1 MENQNPNQNNN
12 SMDEV
17 KSDTP
22 VFPASSAVSAS
33 NELGQPIQASSEIQI
48 PNDDLHVELARQAAL
63 SADLSAKA
71 SAAAEVSTKAEA
83 NSAKDESKEEII
95 TELEKNIEENIIP
108 SSTKASDGRPEENL
122 GVGKTAVIT
131 KILEQIM
138 GEIEQIKKLIATP
151 EGAEVKGELMVVP
164 AAIPQEIATTSSE
177 SNVVEGVFD
186 GEAMIGSDG
195 KKYDVPPNYASK
207 SKLVEGDILKLT
219 ITAEGSFLFKQ
230 IGPIERN
237 RIVGMLTYEPVTGRY
252 IVAADG
258 KKWFVLTASVTYFRG
273 KPGDEAVILVPKN
286 APSQWA
292 AVENIIGRKSFGSG
306 FHS

>member
-1 MENQNPNQNNN
+1 MENQNTNQNNN
-12 SMDEV
+12 LMDEIN
-17 KSDTP
+17 KDTT
-22 VFPASSAVSAS
+22 VFPASSSVLAS
-33 NELGQPIQASSEIQI
+33 NELGQPVAAASEIQI
-48 PNDDLHVELARQAAL
+48 PNDDLHIELARQAAL
-63 SADLSAKA
+63 SATTS
-71 SAAAEVSTKAEA
+71 VNAEA
-83 NSAKDESKEEII
+83 NVKKDEIAEM
-95 TELEKNIEENIIP
+95 EKNIEENIIP
-108 SSTKASDGRPEENL
+108 QINEEIKKEEKVEENL
-122 GVGKTAVIT
+122 GAGKIAVIT
-131 KILEQIM
+131 KILEQVI
-138 GEIEQIKKLIATP
+138 GEIEQIKKLIATH
-151 EGAEVKGELMVVP
+151 EGAEVKGDLMVVP
-164 AAIPQEIATTSSE
+164 TAVPQEIAATSSE

-230 IGPIERN
+230 IGPIERS
-237 RIVGMLTYEPVTGRY
+237 RIVGMLTYEPATGRY

-306 FHS
+306 FYS